1 MHVLR
6 MLLDGLKETSEEM
19 AVWKVEAW
27 KALDFVTSEGYSVL
41 HISSKRDKSAEV
53 TQFLVKQI
61 MLRKAWADTQQTKP
75 GVETRSFLTFETL
88 KELKCKG
95 GYTAFLLAV
104 KCFNLN
110 VAKYLVKQGANLY
123 AKTEN
128 LQNAM
133 HIATLQEDRDTLEYL
148 TYQDSDENLLR
159 TEVDIR
165 LRKPKDIDITNKL
178 AGCFYHIWDYA
189 ATGNIVKIKM
199 LVNSGKCSV
208 NEQTGKRLNS
218 VLHVAVEKAQVICV
232 RELMAMGADPNI
244 KNAAGK
250 TPADV
255 AAMASVIKDPR
266 YESVIYRLVKG
277 EGAEGFH
284 DMELQALGQ
293 AYRPYVHVQ
302 GPPEARKESRVFT
315 EEWTP
320 EKRALIAQIRDKLI
334 EKSMSVADAFELVD
348 KDKDFC
354 MEKVEFEALLLW
366 LGIQVSTAQI
376 AELLHSLDHHRTG
389 RIEYAAVINHI
400 REANKVVLEKGEEG
414 RKSVAVVLP
423 RMAMEPDK
431 SEASAQVANTEA

>member
-1 MHVLR
+1 MQILR
-6 MLLDGLKETSEEM
+6 LLIDGLQEASEEM
-19 AVWKVEAW
+19 APWKVEAW
-27 KALDFVTSEGYSVL
+27 KALDAVTIEGYSVL
-41 HISSKRDKSAEV
+41 HIAAKRDKSAEV
-53 TQFLVKQI
+53 TQFLVKQM
-61 MLRKAWADTQQTKP
+61 MLRKAWVDTQQTRP
-75 GVETRSFLTFETL
+75 GMEAQTFVTFESL
-88 KELKCKG
+88 RELKCKG

-104 KCFNLN
+104 KCLNLN

-123 AKTEN
+123 AKTES

-148 TYQDSDENLLR
+148 TYQDSDDNLLR
-159 TEVDIR
+159 TEIDIR
-165 LRKPKDIDITNKL
+165 LRKPKDIDITGKL
-178 AGCFYHIWDYA
+178 AGYFNHIWDYA
-189 ATGNIVKIKM
+189 ATGNTAKIRV

-208 NEQTGKRLNS
+208 NEQTVKRLNS
-218 VLHVAVEKAQVICV
+218 VLHVAVEKVQVICV

-255 AAMASVIKDPR
+255 AAVASVIKDPR

-284 DMELQALGQ
+284 EMELQALGQ

-302 GPPEARKESRVFT
+302 GPPETRKESRAFS

-320 EKRALIAQIRDKLI
+320 EKRALVAQIRDKLV
-334 EKSMSVADAFELVD
+334 ERGMSVADAFELVD

-354 MEKVEFEALLLW
+354 MEKVEFEGLLLW
-366 LGIQVSTAQI
+366 LGIQASTAQI

-400 REANKVVLEKGEEG
+400 REANKAVVEKGEGQENANF
-414 RKSVAVVLP
+414 RATDTK
-423 RMAMEPDK
+423 E
-431 SEASAQVANTEA
+431 SESTAKLASFEA